1 MPNLLSKLYPLCF
14 LQLLYSVEIAAQEAP
29 SLEQLLKTPLTQVPK
44 QIEVSTAAR
53 YAQASSQS
61 AGVTYVVTAN
71 DIEYFQWQTLA
82 QILQSLPGIYISS
95 DSVFQYMGVRGLG
108 QPGDFNSRL
117 LFLIDGVR
125 INENIYDA
133 ALLGSDAIIDVENI
147 ERIEFAAGPGAA
159 VYGNNAFF
167 GVVNIL
173 TKSARQLHGA
183 AVKMTLQSDGA
194 NKYYVNSAHRLS
206 QGSEWWMS
214 ASHQQHP
221 EIHNPLPVP
230 TGFEQEFA
238 RLNAEHL
245 TRLLFGAKHQG
256 FRLQALWSEQDRT
269 QPNLVPT
276 PQGEQAIPIRDKS
289 ENVLVSLTHQHD
301 LSENFSLN
309 GHLNYNSSLFRRDI
323 PFYSPRV
330 GLTDFRSNQP
340 GRWYSG
346 DLILHYRGFSEHD
359 MLVGVEMQDDIE
371 QQIENWL
378 VAEPEQIEG
387 FYGKNQ
393 RKSLFIQ
400 DQWQLN
406 SVHSLLLG
414 ARYDESKISGHKH
427 SPRLGWVWQR
437 TESEQ
442 VKMVYGSSY
451 RAANLYEFS
460 TNQYLGAELPANEE
474 ISSLE
479 LSYEKLLSASFSYR
493 LALFDSSIQKL
504 ISIAP
509 GDAVFTNAQRLHNYG
524 AQFDVDWR
532 LSSGQKLNASWSWQR
547 GHDPSGE
554 PLQNSPNHLLKMQ
567 YLHPV
572 QWLQAQFSL
581 QALAV
586 SQREVDTA
594 VMAGYMLWHAGFIW
608 QPDTDHQLVAQVHN
622 ILDKDFYDRPVLGMP
637 PLLQPGRMLRVSW
650 RWQLW

>member
-1 MPNLLSKLYPLCF
+1 MPNHRSKLHLLLVLPLLCS
-14 LQLLYSVEIAAQEAP
+14 LGARAQEAP

-53 YAQASSQS
+53 YAQASNQS

-133 ALLGSDAIIDVENI
+133 GLLGSDAIIDVENI
-147 ERIEFAAGPGAA
+147 ERVEFAAGPGAA

-167 GVVNIL
+167 GVINII

-183 AVKMTLQSDGA
+183 ALKMTLQSDGA
-194 NKYYVNSAHRLS
+194 NKYFVNSAQRLS

-221 EIHNPLPVP
+221 EIQDPLPAP
-230 TGFEQEFA
+230 DGFEQEFA

-245 TRLLFGAKHQG
+245 SRLLFGVKHQG

-269 QPNLVPT
+269 SPSLVQT
-276 PQGEQAIPIRDKS
+276 PEGEQAIPVRDK
-289 ENVLVSLTHQHD
+289 NTNMLISLSHQHE
-301 LSENFSLN
+301 LSENFSLG
-309 GHLNYNSSLFRRDI
+309 GHVNYNKGLYRRDI
-323 PFYSPRV
+323 PFYYPGL
-330 GLTDFRSNQP
+330 GLTAVRSNQP

-346 DLILHYRGFSEHD
+346 DLMLHYRGFSEHD
-359 MLVGVEMQDDIE
+359 LLFGVEMQDDVE

-378 VAEPEQIEG
+378 VADPEQREG
-387 FYGKNQ
+387 FYGNNQ
-393 RKSLFIQ
+393 RKSFFIQ

-406 SVHSLLLG
+406 SEHSLLLG
-414 ARYDESKISGHKH
+414 ARYDESKISGHNH

-437 TESEQ
+437 SESEQ
-442 VKMVYGSSY
+442 VKLVYGSAY

-460 TNQYLGAELPANEE
+460 TNQYLGIEIPANEE
-474 ISSLE
+474 VESLE
-479 LSYEKLLSASFSYR
+479 LSFEKLLSTSFSYR
-493 LALFDSSIQKL
+493 LALFDADIQQL
-504 ISIAP
+504 IRIAP
-509 GDAVFTNAQRLHNYG
+509 GDAVFTNSPRLHNYG
-524 AQFDVDWR
+524 AQFDIDWR
-532 LSSGQKLNASWSWQR
+532 LTSGKKLNASWSWQK
-547 GHDPSGE
+547 GHDPFGE
-554 PLQNSPNHLLKMQ
+554 PLQNSPNHLLKLQ
-567 YLHPV
+567 YLQPV
-572 QWLQAQFSL
+572 SWLQAQLSL

-586 SQREVDTA
+586 SQREVDD
-594 VMAGYMLWHAGFIW
+594 VEMAGYMLWQAGLIW
-608 QPDTDHQLVAQVHN
+608 QPHADHQLVAHIHN
-622 ILDKDFYDRPVLGMP
+622 ILDKEFYDRPVLGMP
-637 PLLQPGRMLRVSW
+637 PLLQPGRMLKVSW